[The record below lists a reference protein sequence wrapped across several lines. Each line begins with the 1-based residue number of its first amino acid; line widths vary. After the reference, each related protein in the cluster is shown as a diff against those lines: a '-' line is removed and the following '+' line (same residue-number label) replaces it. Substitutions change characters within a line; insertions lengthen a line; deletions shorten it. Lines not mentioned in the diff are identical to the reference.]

1 MGASILRVW
10 KLLLDTFVIHRG
22 IKLAKVSHE
31 GQSGKNTV
39 HSINSNTME
48 Q

>member
-1 MGASILRVW
+1 MGASTLRAW
-10 KLLLDTFVIHRG
+10 KSLLDTFVIHGG

-31 GQSGKNTV
+31 VQSGKNTV